1 MTRIETRRVYDPP
14 SEEDGLRVLVDRLWP
29 RGLAKDK
36 AGVDLWAKEIAPSNE
51 LRKVFHHDPERW
63 DDFRE
68 RYATELREN
77 AGAVERFVAELR
89 KHRRVT
95 LLYGAR
101 EGRFN
106 NAVALK
112 KFLDKLLGADKR

>member
-1 MTRIETRRVYDPP
+1 MTSVETRRVYDPP
-14 SEEDGLRVLVDRLWP
+14 SDDDGFRVLVDRLWP

-51 LRKVFHHDPERW
+51 LRKVFHHEPERW
-63 DDFRE
+63 DEFRE
-68 RYATELREN
+68 RYTAELKAN
-77 AGAVERFVAELR
+77 AEAVDRVVAELR

-101 EGRFN
+101 EARFN

-112 KFLDKLLGADKR
+112 GFLEKAIAADRR